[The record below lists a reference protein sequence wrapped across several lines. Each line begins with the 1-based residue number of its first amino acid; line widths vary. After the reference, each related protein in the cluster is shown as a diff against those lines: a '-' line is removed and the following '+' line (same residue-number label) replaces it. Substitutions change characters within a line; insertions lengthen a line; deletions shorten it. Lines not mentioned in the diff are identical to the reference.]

1 MITTESTYAL
11 ARVLRMRRPN
21 RAAVRRSAKAQQALD
36 FMVSYGIAL
45 LIIAIAL
52 YVVMQLGTSGF
63 SSGPQSCTPTP
74 PFLCISYAINT
85 TGAALIRLV
94 QASGGTITINGMAC
108 STAIN
113 ATNSSR
119 PAYGNV
125 HVLGYSV
132 APSYYPNNALNGGV
146 TVYSGGSAR
155 LSAYCYGL
163 LGVASS
169 GVGNSFN
176 GYIWINYTS
185 SALPQTHIVS
195 MVAQFNAR
203 YS

>member
-1 MITTESTYAL
+1 MK
-11 ARVLRMRRPN
+11 RPN
-21 RAAVRRSAKAQQALD
+21 SAAPRHNAKAQQALD

-85 TGAALIRLV
+85 TGAVLIRLV
-94 QASGGTITINGMAC
+94 QASGGTITVTAMAC
-108 STAIN
+108 SSAVN

-125 HVLGYSV
+125 HLLSYSA
-132 APSYYPNNALNGGV
+132 APSYYPNNDLNGGV
-146 TVYSGGSAR
+146 TIYSGSSAR
-155 LSAYCYGL
+155 LSTYCYGI
-163 LGVASS
+163 LGTASS
-169 GVGNSFN
+169 GVGNEFN
-176 GYIWINYTS
+176 GYLWINYTS

-195 MVAQFNAR
+195 MVAQFNTK